1 MRQPK
6 GLKCSMN
13 EVGLEFEG
21 REHSGLCYYCVL
33 YHCVLTLPYLLM
45 SCLSTQ
51 VVCYSKILWYQECNV
66 QIVFIV

>member
-33 YHCVLTLPYLLM
+33 YHYFIATLSCDVLFVN
-45 SCLSTQ
+45 SQ
-51 VVCYSKILWYQECNV
+51 VVC
-66 QIVFIV
+66 